1 MAFGR
6 WLLLQ
11 SSPTKMFTGVLITLL
26 SINQNQRDSF
36 TIAIFY
42 FTLII
47 FYKQLGSG
55 FSPRSCLCFQG
66 FRGPKLFNGY
76 LVVWPSNPYLKGI
89 PNRYLWLVILKF
101 SQKCFWDSW
110 ILVYCRFNSYCTLI
124 AKEKLHF
131 SLICSFYCCLVK
143 RGWALEVA

>member
-6 WLLLQ
+6 WLFLQ
-11 SSPTKMFTGVLITLL
+11 NSPTKMFTGVLITLL

-55 FSPRSCLCFQG
+55 LSPRSCLCFQG

-76 LVVWPSNPYLKGI
+76 LVVWPSNPYLQGI
-89 PNRYLWLVILKF
+89 PNRYLWSVILKF
-101 SQKCFWDSW
+101 SQKCFWDSR
-110 ILVYCRFNSYCTLI
+110 ILVYCRFNSYSTLI

-131 SLICSFYCCLVK
+131 SLICSFYCCIVK

>member
-55 FSPRSCLCFQG
+55 LSPRSCLCFQG

-76 LVVWPSNPYLKGI
+76 LEVWPSNPYLQGI
-89 PNRYLWLVILKF
+89 PNRYLWSVILKF
-101 SQKCFWDSW
+101 SQKCFWDSR
-110 ILVYCRFNSYCTLI
+110 IFVYCRFNSYSTLI
-124 AKEKLHF
+124 AKEKLLF

>member
-55 FSPRSCLCFQG
+55 LNPRSCLCFQG

-76 LVVWPSNPYLKGI
+76 LEVWPSNPYLQGI
-89 PNRYLWLVILKF
+89 PNRYLWSVILKF
-101 SQKCFWDSW
+101 SQKCFWDSR
-110 ILVYCRFNSYCTLI
+110 ILVYCRFNSYSTLI